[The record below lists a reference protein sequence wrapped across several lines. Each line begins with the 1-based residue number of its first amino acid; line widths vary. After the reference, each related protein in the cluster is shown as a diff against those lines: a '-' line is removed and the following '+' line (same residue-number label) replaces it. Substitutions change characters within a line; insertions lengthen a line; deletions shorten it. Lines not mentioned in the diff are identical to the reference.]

1 MKSFI
6 VILVFVVDLEVGDA
20 APWLDKFNAKDLT
33 GSRGSRVGWEFIV
46 IVMGSIHKAMSVVA

>member
-1 MKSFI
+1 M
-6 VILVFVVDLEVGDA
+6 VDLEVGDV

-33 GSRGSRVGWEFIV
+33 GPRGSRVRWEFIV